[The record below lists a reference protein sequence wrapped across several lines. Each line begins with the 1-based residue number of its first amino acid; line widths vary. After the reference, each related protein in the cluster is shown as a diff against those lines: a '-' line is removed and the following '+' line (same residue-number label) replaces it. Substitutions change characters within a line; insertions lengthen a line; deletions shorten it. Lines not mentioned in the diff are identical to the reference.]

1 VSVATE
7 QGPRLP
13 TAPLRRRRGKRV
25 VAFALAYPAT
35 TIGAILCLLVL
46 AGALLAPWLAPFDP
60 NDQHIIDRLAPP
72 GGDYLLGTDAY
83 GRDVLSRIL
92 WGARIS
98 LAIAVSSITVA
109 IVIGGTIGMVSGY
122 VGGQIDLIV
131 MQTMDVLLSFPSLIL
146 GLIVVALLGPDLINL
161 VAAIALTA
169 IAPFARIARAP
180 VLSLKERTFIEAGR
194 ALGFSHLRILFVHI
208 LPNILSEVLVMGS
221 LWMATAVRTEASL
234 SFIGLGVKPPTAT
247 WGGMMREGFENILDA
262 PWLSIWPGIA
272 ILLLVLGL
280 NMIGDGLRDATDP
293 RLRGET

>member
-1 VSVATE
+1 MTRALRFAT
-7 QGPRLP
+7 
-13 TAPLRRRRGKRV
+13 T
-25 VAFALAYPAT
+25 YPAT
-35 TIGAILCLLVL
+35 TIGAVL
-46 AGALLAPWLAPFDP
+46 FAIVAAAALLAPWAAPFDP
-60 NDQHIIDRLAPP
+60 NDQNIIDRLQPP
-72 GGDYLLGTDAY
+72 GGDYLFGTDSF

-92 WGARIS
+92 WGARVS
-98 LAIAVSSITVA
+98 LLVAVTSIAAAIAV
-109 IVIGGTIGMVSGY
+109 GGTIGMVSGY
-122 VGGQIDLIV
+122 LGGQFDLLV

-161 VAAIALTA
+161 VFAIALTA

-180 VLSLKERTFIEAGR
+180 VLSLKERAFI
-194 ALGFSHLRILFVHI
+194 VHV

-262 PWLSIWPGIA
+262 PWLSVWPGLA
-272 ILLLVLGL
+272 ILVLVLGL

>member
-1 VSVATE
+1 VSAVANT
-7 QGPRLP
+7 GPLP
-13 TAPLRRRRGKRV
+13 PPPSRKGRGSSLLGFCLK
-25 VAFALAYPAT
+25 YPAT
-35 TIGAILCLLVL
+35 TVGAVLCLLVL
-46 AGALLAPWLAPFDP
+46 GGALLAPWLAPFDP

-109 IVIGGTIGMVSGY
+109 IVIGGTIGLVSGY